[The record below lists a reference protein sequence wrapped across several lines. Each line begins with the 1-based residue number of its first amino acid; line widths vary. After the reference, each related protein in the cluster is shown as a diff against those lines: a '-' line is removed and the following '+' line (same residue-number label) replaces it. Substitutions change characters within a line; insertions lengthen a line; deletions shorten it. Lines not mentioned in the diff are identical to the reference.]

1 METEETQNSHSNIE
15 KEKQT
20 GGIRLPD
27 FKLYHKA
34 TVIKTVWYWHKKRN
48 IGQWNRI

>member
-1 METEETQNSHSNIE
+1 METQKTPNNKSNLE

-27 FKLYHKA
+27 YKA
-34 TVIKTVWYWHKKRN
+34 TVITTAWY
-48 IGQWNRI
+48 